1 MKIALTHVDL
11 PDESKGGVA
20 HQVHYLAN
28 ALVERGHDVT
38 MFTFSPAVAECRY
51 KVHQYPRR
59 SFLNRVQSFV
69 FAAHLA
75 RTDFSD
81 FDVLHTNGDNYLVR
95 SRTPHL
101 RTFYGSAKDEAGSA
115 VRLRR
120 RVYQAVIAQLET
132 LGARVADLN
141 VGISEATRV
150 RIPAVTQI
158 VPCGV
163 DVTHFHPGQKNGRPV
178 VLFVGTTGGRKRGQ
192 FLADIFEHEVR
203 PRFPDAEFW
212 AVAERPMEGEGIVNF
227 GRVDFETL
235 TDLYRRAWVFCLPS
249 TYEGFGVPYI
259 EAMASGTPVVASPN
273 PGACEVLDNGKY
285 GFLVQDKQIGVI
297 INKLF
302 EDAQLR
308 QKHIDLGLT
317 RAQEFSWD
325 RVAEQYEQL
334 YKNLSMNAV

>member
-1 MKIALTHVDL
+1 
-11 PDESKGGVA
+11 
-20 HQVHYLAN
+20 
-28 ALVERGHDVT
+28 
-38 MFTFSPAVAECRY
+38 
-51 KVHQYPRR
+51 
-59 SFLNRVQSFV
+59 
-69 FAAHLA
+69 
-75 RTDFSD
+75 
-81 FDVLHTNGDNYLVR
+81 
-95 SRTPHL
+95 
-101 RTFYGSAKDEAGSA
+101 
-115 VRLRR
+115 
-120 RVYQAVIAQLET
+120 
-132 LGARVADLN
+132 
-141 VGISEATRV
+141 
-150 RIPAVTQI
+150 
-158 VPCGV
+158 
-163 DVTHFHPGQKNGRPV
+163 
-178 VLFVGTTGGRKRGQ
+178 
-192 FLADIFEHEVR
+192 
-203 PRFPDAEFW
+203 
-212 AVAERPMEGEGIVNF
+212 MEGEGIVNF